1 MNQQEFHRIID
12 DLNEYNGV
20 EIVLLL
26 NSEGDIIFTSKETD
40 LDHTEIK
47 SLFKAWKDRESSIIF
62 KNQRYAILKND
73 DIQLAAINT
82 TGKKG
87 NIAGSI
93 TNEGDYLLA
102 HISNKTELTL
112 LEWSIYV
119 NKLAWQSYT

>member
-26 NSEGDIIFTSKETD
+26 NSEGNIIFTSED
-40 LDHTEIK
+40 SNLDRTEIK
-47 SLFKAWKDRESSIIF
+47 NLFKAWKDRESSIIF

-102 HISNKTELTL
+102 HISNNTELTL
-112 LEWSIYV
+112 LEWSIHV
-119 NKLAWQSYT
+119 NKIAWQSYT